1 MTISLPVILAV
12 SACMFGLGLYGA
24 LTLNNAIR
32 ILMCI
37 ELVLNSVNINMIAF
51 SKMISPDPTAAP
63 DPAVGQVFTIF
74 IMTVAAAEVAVGLA
88 IVLMIARQR
97 SHIDVDR
104 INLLKW

>member
-12 SACMFGLGLYGA
+12 GAGMFGLGVYGA
-24 LTLNNAIR
+24 LTQRNAIR

-37 ELVLNSVNINMIAF
+37 ELVLNSVNINMVAF
-51 SKMISPDPTAAP
+51 SRMTSP
-63 DPAVGQVFTIF
+63 DPAVGQVFTMF

-88 IVLMIARQR
+88 IVLLIARHK
-97 SHIDVDR
+97 SHIDIRR

>member
-1 MTISLPVILAV
+1 MTISLPVILSV
-12 SACMFGLGLYGA
+12 SAVMFALGVYGA

-37 ELVLNSVNINMIAF
+37 ELVLNSVNINLVAF
-51 SKMISPDPTAAP
+51 SRFVTPESAA
-63 DPAVGQVFTIF
+63 GHVFAIF

-88 IVLMIARQR
+88 IILMMARRR
-97 SHIDVDR
+97 SHIDVER